1 MCLAYSEV
9 YDVGSYYDPT
19 TNYRYTPQV
28 AGKYLIYGRVYI
40 TYGSSSIE
48 QVRISIYKNGNN
60 VAEMNRYGTAST
72 TNIYGSVQVQSIVD
86 MNGSSDYLEIYAR
99 SSSSTDASYYSSN
112 AYGEFSG
119 YRIGG

>member
-1 MCLAYSEV
+1 MCL
-9 YDVGSYYDPT
+9 VG
-19 TNYRYTPQV
+19 
-28 AGKYLIYGRVYI
+28 
-40 TYGSSSIE
+40 GSSSIE